1 VRNAISNLQFAIR
14 NFPMEVAMHI
24 RVIVPILDNAWGDD
38 RGQMYRAAA
47 RAGTEV
53 SIASIDWGPASI
65 ETYRDEALAIPEV
78 LGKIVEAEREEV
90 DAVILNCMADP
101 GLFAARELVSIPV
114 VGPAQATMHL
124 AAMLG
129 HRFSVVTIFDQDV
142 PSVEDL
148 VARYGLSGRLASVRG
163 INIPVLD
170 LHDNLEITLQAVV
183 AAAERAVREDGAHV
197 IVPGCTGLGGLAPR
211 VQASLAERGCP
222 VPVLDPPS
230 VAVKMAEMLVDLGQS
245 HSKRTW
251 PTPPT
256 KKIRWPVPGAF
267 GQAQE

>member
-1 VRNAISNLQFAIR
+1 
-14 NFPMEVAMHI
+14 MHI
-24 RVIVPILDNAWGDD
+24 RVIVPILANAWGDD
-38 RGQMYRAAA
+38 RGQMYCAAA

-53 SIASIDWGPASI
+53 SIVGVDWGPASI
-65 ETYRDEALAIPEV
+65 ETYRDEALAVPDI
-78 LGKIVEAEREEV
+78 LNKIVAAEEEGV

-101 GLFAARELVSIPV
+101 GLFAARELVCIPV
-114 VGPAQATMHL
+114 VGPAQASMHL

-148 VARYGLSGRLASVRG
+148 VARYGLSKRLASVRG

-170 LHDNLEITLQAVV
+170 LHDNPERTLQAVV
-183 AAAERAVREDGAHV
+183 GAAERAVREDGAHV

-211 VQASLAERGCP
+211 IQAGLEERGCL

-230 VAVKMAEMLVDLGQS
+230 VAVKTAEMLVDLGQS
-245 HSKRTW
+245 HSKRTF
-251 PTPPT
+251 PNPPI
-256 KKIRWPVPGAF
+256 KKIRWPVPAAF
-267 GQAQE
+267 GQAQEG